1 MNCKGCRWSDGG
13 VCTNRKSKRYD
24 GFWREGCENWEWPLT
39 LLQRH
44 RRNQRRRQAAVQ
56 AYIDRQARKTGACL
70 HCPWHSAGAA
80 CVLPRCL
87 SPKPYKEAPNDIR
100 E

>member
-1 MNCKGCRWSDGG
+1 MDDERSM
-13 VCTNRKSKRYD
+13 T
-24 GFWREGCENWEWPLT
+24 FLA
-39 LLQRH
+39 RH
-44 RRNQRRRQAAVQ
+44 RKEQRRWRAAAQ

-87 SPKPYKEAPNDIR
+87 NPEPYKEKSNDL
-100 E
+100 

>member
-1 MNCKGCRWSDGG
+1 MDDER
-13 VCTNRKSKRYD
+13 TMT
-24 GFWREGCENWEWPLT
+24 FLA
-39 LLQRH
+39 RH
-44 RRNQRRRQAAVQ
+44 RRNQRLRQRRLQAAVQ

-70 HCPWHSAGAA
+70 HCPWHTTGRA